1 MPETS
6 PKKPSPITRLLWGA
20 MRIVGLPFWSV
31 HNSVSADG
39 NVVKVVGHDNFIL
52 LWPLVPLGGFMYW
65 AVSTGRIS
73 EGASGWTLAIAGFI
87 LLLAYAKDLDRDR
100 GAIVALVVALF
111 FALAELA
118 DLKMAVPIIG
128 PLLAFFRALKPTAGA
143 GFWGLVATA
152 AAALIGLFALPRAFM
167 VGRYAI
173 SSRSVDRMSIGKRE
187 EMVAVA
193 GNTVIKDWKDLLE
206 GALLLGGGS
215 IVVLNRANGREVLRI
230 DHIMCLFL
238 IFPFIEPLF
247 QANGTRDDENEVAAA
262 AAAAGEIG

>member
-1 MPETS
+1 MTETPS
-6 PKKPSPITRLLWGA
+6 KKPSAITRLLWGA
-20 MRIVGLPFWSV
+20 MRVVGLPFWSV

-52 LWPLVPLGGFMYW
+52 LWPLVPIGGFMSW
-65 AVSTGRIS
+65 AVSTGRIT
-73 EGASGWTLAIAGFI
+73 EVASGWTLAITAFV

-100 GAIVALVVALF
+100 GAIVALVIALF

-128 PLLAFFRALKPTAGA
+128 PMIAFFRSLQPTAGA
-143 GFWGLVATA
+143 GLWGLVATG

-167 VGRYAI
+167 VGRYSI
-173 SSRSVDRMSIGKRE
+173 SSRSVERMSIGKRE
-187 EMVAVA
+187 EMVSVA
-193 GNTVIKDWKDLLE
+193 GNTVVKDWKDLLE
-206 GALLLGGGS
+206 AALLLGGGS
-215 IVVLNRANGREVLRI
+215 IVVMNRATGREVLRI

-247 QANGTRDDENEVAAA
+247 QASGTRDDVNETAAA